1 MDPKELN
8 ELIEKVETLLG
19 NSDRVEILSCDPRIA
34 PLMKDLHLAKVR
46 VKLSTAA
53 GIVMGQQLNGG
64 TDANGNSVDVITLS
78 RINGKRPA
86 AQVPAATPVAPAA
99 TPTPAPAAKPM
110 VAQPNIPAQQAAPAP
125 AAPGTAVGPTPA
137 PAAAPTA
144 PKPEAPRPAA
154 KPQPKRSQH
163 TYRAPAMVKD
173 VIDVIADEASHVV
186 WFKGPTGCGKTVAAH
201 YIAQALDRQLF
212 QLNCHFGMGPES
224 MVGERTIAI
233 DEKSGQNFIKYQEGI
248 VVKAMTCGLDKDG
261 NETGRPGLL
270 FIDEAGAM
278 PTQIA
283 ILLNRLLESDD
294 PRRTIT
300 LEHDGGRIVRSH
312 SGFRI
317 ILAANTCGRGAN
329 SMADA
334 MYTAQTDALDISLLN
349 RIAAVFKFGYDRE
362 VEQNICMEKVGD
374 DKVARNILQFRDKI
388 REYIKAGRLSTP
400 FSTRHIVKIADMY
413 RIFRDVPKAV
423 YLAVMEQLLPQEMA
437 LYNETIVAMF
447 GVDISKNSTAKNVD
461 YM

>member
-8 ELIEKVETLLG
+8 ELIEKVEALLG
-19 NSDRVEILSCDPRIA
+19 NSDRVEILSSDPRIA

-64 TDANGNSVDVITLS
+64 TDANGNPVDVITLS

-86 AQVPAATPVAPAA
+86 AQAPAVPAPTPTPVPAPK
-99 TPTPAPAAKPM
+99 PTPAPMAPQPSFAAAP
-110 VAQPNIPAQQAAPAP
+110 AAPAP
-125 AAPGTAVGPTPA
+125 T
-137 PAAAPTA
+137 

-173 VIDVIADEASHVV
+173 VIDVIADDASHVC

-233 DEKSGQNFIKYQEGI
+233 DEKSGQNYIKYQEGI

-312 SGFRI
+312 SQFRI

-374 DKVARNILQFRDKI
+374 DKVARSILQFRDKI
-388 REYIKAGRLSTP
+388 REYIRAGRLSTP

-413 RIFRDVPKAV
+413 RIFRDVPKAI

-437 LYNETIVAMF
+437 LYNETLVAMF
-447 GVDISKNSTAKNVD
+447 GRDVTKEYTQKGVD